1 MTLIQIFLK
10 LIEFLGLTSS
20 EELRVLTTDAKEWQK
35 SCAPDSKEKIKQMYY
50 KLHEGVFFR
59 LLAPFLYFLFLKE
72 AKKVMAIGDDTDF
85 IE

>member
-1 MTLIQIFLK
+1 MTLTGIFLK

-20 EELRVLTTDAKEWQK
+20 EELRVLTNDVKEWVK
-35 SCAPDSKEKIKQMYY
+35 TCGPDSTGLKLMYF

-59 LLAPFLYFLFLKE
+59 LLAPFLYFVALRE
-72 AKKVMAIGDDTDF
+72 AKKIMTEGNDTDF